1 MRNLLRN
8 IWFVIKLPFLIIR
21 WVIRTIKNWFSHIA
35 ENVEFLLT
43 EEDED
48 VPIEETLTK
57 TIQNPTGILVHVDAL
72 RKHIFRA
79 LIFIAITT
87 SFSFIYTAKIV
98 DFLAKPVG
106 GLSKLVAIDVTEPI
120 GVFMRVA
127 LLSGFTLALPY
138 VVFELWLFVAPGL
151 KKSTRFRSLATIPI
165 ATLLFFTGMAF
176 AYFVLLPVGIPWLT
190 QVMGIR
196 TEVRPSSYVQFVT
209 TVLFWIG
216 ITFEFPLIIYFLAL
230 VGLVKGKALASQ
242 WRIAIVIIAVLAA
255 AITPTVDPVNMSLVM
270 LPMIIL
276 YFISVGLAY
285 LAEGT
290 RRKQAEQKQN

>member
-1 MRNLLRN
+1 MRNLLNN
-8 IWFVIKLPFLIIR
+8 IWFIIKLPFLIIR
-21 WVIRTIKNWFSHIA
+21 WVVRTLKNWFSHIA
-35 ENVEFLLT
+35 ENVEYLLT

-48 VPIEETLTK
+48 VPIEETLVK
-57 TIQNPTGILVHVDAL
+57 TIQNPTGVLVHIDAL

-138 VVFELWLFVAPGL
+138 VIFELWLFVAPGL
-151 KKSTRFRSLATIPI
+151 RKSARFRSLATIPV
-165 ATLLFFTGMAF
+165 ATFLFFIGMAF

-209 TVLFWIG
+209 SVLFWIG

-230 VGLVKGKALASQ
+230 VGIVKGKALASQ
-242 WRIAIVIIAVLAA
+242 WRIAIIVIAVLAA

-270 LPMIIL
+270 LPMMVL

-285 LAEGT
+285 LAEGS
-290 RRKQAEQKQN
+290 RRKQAEQKHN

>member
-1 MRNLLRN
+1 MRNLLNN
-8 IWFVIKLPFLIIR
+8 IWFIIKLPFLIIR
-21 WVIRTIKNWFSHIA
+21 WVVRTLNNWFSHIA

-48 VPIEETLTK
+48 VPIEETLVK
-57 TIQNPTGILVHVDAL
+57 TIQNPTGVFVHIDAL

-138 VVFELWLFVAPGL
+138 VIFELWLFVAPGL
-151 KKSTRFRSLATIPI
+151 RKSARFRSLATIPV
-165 ATLLFFTGMAF
+165 ATFLFFIGMAF

-209 TVLFWIG
+209 SVLFWIG

-230 VGLVKGKALASQ
+230 VGIVKGKALASQ
-242 WRIAIVIIAVLAA
+242 WRIAIIIIAVLAA

-270 LPMIIL
+270 LPMMVL

-285 LAEGT
+285 LAEGS
-290 RRKQAEQKQN
+290 RRKQAEQKHN